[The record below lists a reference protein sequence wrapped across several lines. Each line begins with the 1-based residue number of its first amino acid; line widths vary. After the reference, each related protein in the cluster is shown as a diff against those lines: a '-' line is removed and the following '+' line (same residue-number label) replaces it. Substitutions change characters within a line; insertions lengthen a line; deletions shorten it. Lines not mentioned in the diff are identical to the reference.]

1 MRPVMSIF
9 SFLFFFSAIT
19 SAQVVDG
26 IVAVVNED
34 AITQSDLRDFQNKL
48 KKNGLIDDSLL
59 GMYDRKKLQSD
70 NKALLNYLIDERTI
84 DSEIRRQGLVSP
96 IEQVEGEIRNIAR
109 SRGVN
114 LNQLRQAL
122 KAEGI
127 AYSDYQDFI
136 KTSLQR
142 QNLLQKEVT
151 SKIKISDEEV
161 NSFYV
166 KNYSSAKALVY
177 EYTLAHIV
185 FLSRNGGN
193 SAAET
198 RANSVYEKL
207 KQRIPFETLV
217 SQHSEDPQLTQGGF
231 FGTFKVSDFNKS
243 VADIISRLEPGEF
256 SAPVRMPDGFHI
268 FKATRKNLVPSPEL
282 EARREEIRRKLTAE
296 NFKRQYTIWIEQKR
310 KESFIKIN

>member
-1 MRPVMSIF
+1 M
-9 SFLFFFSAIT
+9 LFFSGVAFAE
-19 SAQVVDG
+19 VVDRV
-26 IVAVVNED
+26 VAVVNED
-34 AITQSDLRDFQNKL
+34 AITQSDVRDFQNKL

-70 NKALLNYLIDERTI
+70 NKALLEYLIDERTI

-109 SRGVN
+109 ARGIN

-122 KAEGI
+122 KTEGI

-161 NSFYV
+161 NSYYV

-185 FLSRNGGN
+185 FLSRNGGDE
-193 SAAET
+193 AAAA
-198 RANSVYEKL
+198 RAKGVHEKL
-207 KQRIPFETLV
+207 KQRIPFESLV

-231 FGTFKVSDFNKS
+231 FGVFKVSDFNKS

-256 SAPVRMPDGFHI
+256 SEPVRMPDGFHI
-268 FKATRKNLVPSPEL
+268 FKANRKNLVPSPEL

-296 NFKRQYTIWIEQKR
+296 NFKRQYSIWIEQKR
-310 KESFIKIN
+310 KDSFIKIN